1 MRSILIYLVLLA
13 VVIAAPPLMPDA
25 ASSGPCVDG
34 VNNVFDLDNVG
45 NESALYIRAKN
56 VIAQTYDVNEK
67 PSCYNGRASV
77 QLPGMIKLVSGTL
90 IVTKKFD
97 LEKSGDLR
105 LTVTKDSFFIG
116 TVCMD
121 GVSQTSLVPSSD
133 CHRKIFPGL
142 DKGFV
147 DMISNPGTYDL
158 QEIEKG
164 AGRSNVVSLPAIP
177 STEAFIVTGDWEA
190 QLTLISDG
198 ETVAD
203 IKAPSNTHWLY
214 VS

>member
-1 MRSILIYLVLLA
+1 LFFPSYTSLFCNFT
-13 VVIAAPPLMPDA
+13 
-25 ASSGPCVDG
+25 G
-34 VNNVFDLDNVG
+34 
-45 NESALYIRAKN
+45 ALYIRAKN

-116 TVCMD
+116 TVCKD

-158 QEIEKG
+158 QE
-164 AGRSNVVSLPAIP
+164 
-177 STEAFIVTGDWEA
+177 GDWEA